1 MNQQITQLPGLV
13 ATVTAHK
20 DDSKTLLLVTAQASE
35 APDSTPRTSVKTAL
49 VIDRSGSMAGK
60 KLEIT
65 RSSAAQFVR
74 SLSDD
79 DQVGVVVYDDTVDM
93 ISGMTSPSDSLA
105 KQIERIESGGSTNLY
120 GGWLM
125 GAKLV
130 GQGGR
135 VILLS
140 DGQANGGRY
149 QDAESLSEQAR
160 ISYQRF
166 GVTTT
171 TIGVG
176 RDYDEGLMA
185 GMARLGGGAHY
196 FADTS
201 QSILD
206 AFSHERYAID
216 AMVLESVSVRC
227 GTATEQFGH
236 FWSEESKSRVFAI
249 SSLDNLAI
257 TLRYRERATGIT
269 RTEPLALPREF
280 GFSQEATLED
290 LLIQASQAESQML
303 DVRDPR
309 SAARM
314 KDMVRSIV
322 IELLSHSASDTP
334 AVKTVIER
342 LKASIERL
350 SQLEQHYSEDEAMLH
365 RKRSMQSSHN
375 LMERGK
381 AFSAFEDETSYVREA
396 AAMAAPSS
404 VRREPIVVD
413 EPALN
418 FATRQDWERW
428 KVVPLAHTARTI
440 TIAMENPRDGFLIAE
455 IQKVTGRKVKPVF
468 ADSDGEALVD
478 LLKQFR

>member
-1 MNQQITQLPGLV
+1 MNQQITQLPGLT
-13 ATVTAHK
+13 ATLTAHK
-20 DDSKTLLLVTAQASE
+20 DDSKSLLLVTVQASE

-74 SLSDD
+74 SLSQEDL
-79 DQVGVVVYDDTVDM
+79 VGVVVYDDAVDM

-105 KQIERIESGGSTNLY
+105 QQIERIQSGGSTNLY

-135 VILLS
+135 VIILS

-149 QDAESLSEQAR
+149 QDANSLSEQAR

-185 GMARLGGGAHY
+185 GMARHGGGAHY
-196 FADTS
+196 FADTAE
-201 QSILD
+201 SILD

-227 GTATEQFGH
+227 GSTTEQFGH

-249 SSLDNLAI
+249 DSLEGLAV
-257 TLRYRERATGIT
+257 TVRYKERATGMT

-280 GFSQEATLED
+280 GYSQEATLED

-309 SAARM
+309 SATKM
-314 KDMVRSIV
+314 KDKLRAVV
-322 IELLSHSASDTP
+322 IELLSHASSDTP

-350 SQLEQHYSEDEAMLH
+350 NQLEQHYSEDDAMLH

-381 AFSAFEDETSYVREA
+381 AFSAFEDEASYVKEA

-404 VRREPIVVD
+404 VRREPIIVD
-413 EPALN
+413 ETALN
-418 FATRQDWERW
+418 FAQRQDWLKW
-428 KVVPLAHTARTI
+428 KVVPVGHSARQI

-455 IQKVTGRKVKPVF
+455 IEKVTGKRVKTVF
-468 ADSDGEALVD
+468 ADVSSDVLVE
-478 LLKQFR
+478 LLKTVR